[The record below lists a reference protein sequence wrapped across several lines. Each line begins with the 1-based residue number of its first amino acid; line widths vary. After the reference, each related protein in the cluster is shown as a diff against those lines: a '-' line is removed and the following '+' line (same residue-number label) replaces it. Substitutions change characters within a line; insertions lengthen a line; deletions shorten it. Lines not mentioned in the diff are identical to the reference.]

1 MAKIIK
7 KCKNEQKYAFLWYAV
22 LRTFIP
28 VWKLI
33 HNKNPIFYILVKNIA
48 LKVLKSLKL
57 GQNTPKYPF

>member
-1 MAKIIK
+1 MGKIIK
-7 KCKNEQKYAFLWYAV
+7 NCKNEQKYAFLGYAV
-22 LRTFIP
+22 LRTFLH

-33 HNKNPIFYILVKNIA
+33 HNKNTIFYILVKNVA